1 MTRTKTSVYGTMF
14 RLVRHLP
21 NIAAYMD
28 ARPWCI
34 VLAFAALATAAAAP
48 ADEER
53 WEQTLRL
60 VRETFPD
67 VPQMST
73 ERLAELLEQGEDLVL
88 LDARSE
94 EEFETSHL
102 QGALRAENF
111 RSARD
116 ILEARGEKPI
126 VVVYCS
132 VGYRS
137 SRLARQLRSKG
148 IDNVFNLEGSLFKWA
163 NEGRPVHRGRQQ
175 VRFVHPF
182 DEDWGELL
190 DEALRSERQ

>member
-1 MTRTKTSVYGTMF
+1 MTVRTC
-14 RLVRHLP
+14 
-21 NIAAYMD
+21 
-28 ARPWCI
+28 ARVWSP
-34 VLAFAALATAAAAP
+34 VLLLAFVATAAATP
-48 ADEER
+48 VDEER
-53 WEQTLRL
+53 WEETLRL

-73 ERLAELLEQGEDLVL
+73 ERLTTLLKEGEDVVL

-102 QGALRAENF
+102 QGAARAENF

-116 ILEARGEKPI
+116 VLKARGEKPI

-137 SRLARQLRSKG
+137 SRLARQLRSRG
-148 IDNVFNLEGSLFKWA
+148 IENVFNLEGSLFKWA
-163 NEGRPVHRGRQQ
+163 NEGRPVHRGLQQ
-175 VRFVHPF
+175 VRSVHPF

-190 DEALRSERQ
+190 DEAVRSE

>member
-1 MTRTKTSVYGTMF
+1 MVPPMKRPTAITLY
-14 RLVRHLP
+14 
-21 NIAAYMD
+21 AD
-28 ARPWCI
+28 ARRWSTV
-34 VLAFAALATAAAAP
+34 VLLAALAAAAEPP
-48 ADEER
+48 AEEDR

-73 ERLAELLEQGEDLVL
+73 ERLAGLLEQGERVVL
-88 LDARSE
+88 LDARSA
-94 EEFETSHL
+94 EEFDTSHL
-102 QGALRAENF
+102 NGALRAEDV

-116 ILEARGEKPI
+116 ILEGRREESI

-137 SRLARQLRSKG
+137 SRLAQQLRSRG

-163 NEGRPVHRGRQQ
+163 NEGRPVYTDTRQ
-175 VRFVHPF
+175 VRSVHPF

-190 DEALRSERQ
+190 EESHHPP

>member
-1 MTRTKTSVYGTMF
+1 MVPLMEQATRITFY
-14 RLVRHLP
+14 
-21 NIAAYMD
+21 AD
-28 ARPWCI
+28 ARRWSI
-34 VLAFAALATAAAAP
+34 VLLLAALAAAAQP
-48 ADEER
+48 PTEEDR

-73 ERLAELLEQGEDLVL
+73 DRLAGLLAKGDDVVL

-102 QGALRAENF
+102 QGASRAENI

-116 ILEARGEKPI
+116 ILEARSEKPI

-137 SRLARQLRSKG
+137 SRLAQQLRSRG
-148 IDNVFNLEGSLFKWA
+148 IENVFNLEGSLFKWA